1 MENSIALEAKE
12 LKKHRDL
19 ETVKESVDSD
29 VVLEAKELKKHYVR
43 GSETVKALDGV
54 DFAISQG
61 EIVAIVGPSGSG
73 KTTLMNLISCLDTAT
88 SGTLMIGGKDVTHF
102 DESQLIKIRREY
114 IGFIFQQFYLIPN
127 LFAVENIEL
136 PLVFAKKPIHKDKIM
151 EVIDLVGLKGRERI
165 PAYMLSG
172 GDKQRIAIARA
183 LINNPKVLI
192 ADEPTGKLEIKV
204 RDQLLELFNQ
214 LTQKGIA
221 IFIAT
226 HDLEL
231 AGMTHRIIHL
241 QDGNIVPKEQSSL
254 YH

>member
-1 MENSIALEAKE
+1 M
-12 LKKHRDL
+12 D
-19 ETVKESVDSD
+19 ETI
-29 VVLEAKELKKHYVR
+29 VLEAKELKKYYTR

-54 DFAISQG
+54 DFAIRQG

-88 SGTLMIGGKDVTHF
+88 SGILNIGGEDVTHF
-102 DESQLIKIRREY
+102 KESQLIGIRRKY

-127 LFAVENIEL
+127 LFAIENVEL
-136 PLVFAKKPIHKDKIM
+136 PLIFAKKPIDRDKILN
-151 EVIDLVGLKGRERI
+151 VIETVGLKGKERI

-172 GDKQRIAIARA
+172 GDKQRIAIARS
-183 LINNPKVLI
+183 LINEPKLLI

-204 RDQLLELFNQ
+204 RDQLVELFRQ
-214 LTQKGIA
+214 LSKKGIS

-231 AGMTHRIIHL
+231 AAMTQRIIHL
-241 QDGNIVPKEQSSL
+241 QDGKIIPKEQSML

>member
-1 MENSIALEAKE
+1 M
-12 LKKHRDL
+12 D
-19 ETVKESVDSD
+19 ETI
-29 VVLEAKELKKHYVR
+29 VLEAKELRKYYTR

-54 DFAISQG
+54 DFAIRKG

-73 KTTLMNLISCLDTAT
+73 KTTLMNLISCLDTPT
-88 SGTLMIGGKDVTHF
+88 SGILNIGGEDVTHF
-102 DESQLIKIRREY
+102 KESQLIGIRRKY

-127 LFAVENIEL
+127 LFAVENVEL
-136 PLVFAKKPIHKDKIM
+136 PLIFAKKPIDRDKIK
-151 EVIDLVGLKGRERI
+151 EVLETVGLKGKERI

-172 GDKQRIAIARA
+172 GDKQRIAIARS
-183 LINNPKVLI
+183 LINEPKLLI

-204 RDQLLELFNQ
+204 RDQLVELFRQ
-214 LTQKGIA
+214 LSKKGIS

-231 AGMTHRIIHL
+231 AAMTQRIIHL
-241 QDGNIVPKEQSSL
+241 QDGKIIPKEQSML

>member
-1 MENSIALEAKE
+1 MN
-12 LKKHRDL
+12 
-19 ETVKESVDSD
+19 ETI
-29 VVLEAKELKKHYVR
+29 VLEAKELRKYYTR

-54 DFAISQG
+54 NFAIRQG
-61 EIVAIVGPSGSG
+61 EIMAIVGPSGSG

-88 SGTLMIGGKDVTHF
+88 SGMLNIGGEDVTHF
-102 DESQLIKIRREY
+102 KESQLIAIRRKY

-127 LFAVENIEL
+127 LFAIENVEL
-136 PLVFAKKPIHKDKIM
+136 PLIFAKKPLDRDKILN
-151 EVIDLVGLKGRERI
+151 VIETVGLKGRERI

-172 GDKQRIAIARA
+172 GDKQRIAIARS
-183 LINNPKVLI
+183 LINEPKLLI

-204 RDQLLELFNQ
+204 RDQLVELFRQ
-214 LTQKGIA
+214 LSKKGIS

-231 AGMTHRIIHL
+231 AGMTQKIIHL
-241 QDGNIVPKEQSSL
+241 QDGKIIPKEESSL

>member
-1 MENSIALEAKE
+1 MDNNI
-12 LKKHRDL
+12 
-19 ETVKESVDSD
+19 
-29 VVLEAKELKKHYVR
+29 VLEAKELKKYYTR

-54 DFAISQG
+54 DFAIRKA

-73 KTTLMNLISCLDTAT
+73 KTTLMNLISCLDTPT
-88 SGTLMIGGKDVTHF
+88 SGILNVGGEDVTHF
-102 DESQLIKIRREY
+102 RESQLIGIRRKY

-127 LFAVENIEL
+127 LSAIENVEL
-136 PLVFAKKPIHKDKIM
+136 PLIFAKKPIDKDKIYSII
-151 EVIDLVGLKGRERI
+151 ETVGLKGRERI

-172 GDKQRIAIARA
+172 GDKQRIAIARS
-183 LINNPKVLI
+183 LINEPQLLI

-204 RDQLLELFNQ
+204 RDQLVELFRQ
-214 LTQKGIA
+214 LSKKGIS

-231 AGMTHRIIHL
+231 AAMTQRIIHL
-241 QDGNIVPKEQSSL
+241 QDGKIIPKEQSML

>member
-1 MENSIALEAKE
+1 MNNI
-12 LKKHRDL
+12 
-19 ETVKESVDSD
+19 
-29 VVLEAKELKKHYVR
+29 VLEAKNLKKYYTR
-43 GSETVKALDGV
+43 GAETVKALDGV
-54 DFAISQG
+54 DFGIKTG
-61 EIVAIVGPSGSG
+61 EIVSIVGPSGSG

-88 SGTLMIGGKDVTHF
+88 SGTLNIGGEDVTHF
-102 DESQLIKIRREY
+102 SEAQLVNIRRQY

-127 LFAVENIEL
+127 LLAVENVEL
-136 PLVFAKKPIHKDKIM
+136 PLIFARKPIDKEKIYK
-151 EVIDLVGLKGRERI
+151 VIETVGLKGRENI

-183 LINNPKVLI
+183 LINEPKLLI

-204 RDQLLELFNQ
+204 RDQLLKLFDELA
-214 LTQKGIA
+214 KKDIA

-231 AGMTHRIIHL
+231 ADKTNRIIHL
-241 QDGNIVPKEQSSL
+241 QDGKIIPKEQSSL

>member
-1 MENSIALEAKE
+1 M
-12 LKKHRDL
+12 D
-19 ETVKESVDSD
+19 ETI
-29 VVLEAKELKKHYVR
+29 VLEAKELRKYYTR

-54 DFAISQG
+54 DFAIRQG

-88 SGTLMIGGKDVTHF
+88 SGILNIAGEDVTHF
-102 DESQLIKIRREY
+102 KESQLIGIRRKY

-127 LFAVENIEL
+127 LFAIENVEL
-136 PLVFAKKPIHKDKIM
+136 PLIFAKKPIDRDKILN
-151 EVIDLVGLKGRERI
+151 VIETVGLKGKERI

-172 GDKQRIAIARA
+172 GDKQRIAIARS
-183 LINNPKVLI
+183 LINEPKLLI

-204 RDQLLELFNQ
+204 RDQLVELFRQ
-214 LTQKGIA
+214 LSKKGIS

-231 AGMTHRIIHL
+231 AAMTQRIIHL
-241 QDGNIVPKEQSSL
+241 QDGKLISKEQSML

>member
-1 MENSIALEAKE
+1 M
-12 LKKHRDL
+12 D
-19 ETVKESVDSD
+19 ETI
-29 VVLEAKELKKHYVR
+29 VLEAKGLRKYYTR

-54 DFAISQG
+54 DFAIRKG

-88 SGTLMIGGKDVTHF
+88 SGMLNIGGEDVTHF
-102 DESQLIKIRREY
+102 KESQLIGIRRKY

-127 LFAVENIEL
+127 LFAVENVEL
-136 PLVFAKKPIHKDKIM
+136 PLIFAKKPIDRDKILN
-151 EVIDLVGLKGRERI
+151 VIETVGLKGKERI

-172 GDKQRIAIARA
+172 GDKQRIAIARS
-183 LINNPKVLI
+183 LINEPRLLI

-204 RDQLLELFNQ
+204 RDQLVELFRQ
-214 LTQKGIA
+214 LSKKGIS

-231 AGMTHRIIHL
+231 AAKTERIIHL
-241 QDGNIVPKEQSSL
+241 QDGKIISKEQSML